1 MIFDSNIVIYSTQ
14 PMYPGIKQL
23 LAEQEVYVSAI
34 SCVEV
39 LGYHNLQP
47 AERIV
52 LENFFRTARILPIDS
67 NTISLAV
74 SLRQQRKMSLG
85 DAIIAGTALAY
96 EKTLVTRNVRDFQWI
111 EGLNLYDPINN

>member
-14 PMYPGIKQL
+14 QVYPGVRQL
-23 LAEQEVYVSAI
+23 LAEQEVYVSEI

-47 AERIV
+47 AEKIV
-52 LENFFRTARILPIDS
+52 LENFFRTTRILPIES
-67 NTISLAV
+67 NIIDVAV

-85 DAIIAGTALAY
+85 DAIIAGTALVH

-111 EGLNLYDPINN
+111 DNLRLYNPIND

>member
-14 PMYPGIKQL
+14 RVYPGVRQL
-23 LAEQEVYVSAI
+23 LAEQEVSVSEI

-47 AERIV
+47 AEKIV
-52 LENFFRTARILPIDS
+52 LENFFRTARILPIES
-67 NTISLAV
+67 NVINAAV

-85 DAIIAGTALAY
+85 DAIIAGTAIAHD
-96 EKTLVTRNVRDFQWI
+96 KTLVTRNVRDFQWI
-111 EGLNLYDPINN
+111 EGLKLYNPIND